1 LAEEE
6 AKKLCHCGLD
16 PQSLFYVILEKTKLK
31 ILGITFNQIQAGAYA
46 LILAEEKGNR
56 RVPIIIG
63 TPEAQSIA
71 IFLENLRP
79 PRPLTHD
86 LFISFLQLANIV
98 LKEVNI
104 YKYEEGIF
112 HSEMIFNDGV
122 KDIFLDSRTSDAI
135 ALALRA
141 NAPIYMTSSIMKDVA
156 IELEEE
162 DINDNMEQAISNQS
176 VSLDNLNPEK
186 LQVLLNEAITN
197 ENYERASYIRDL
209 IKEKNKR

>member
-1 LAEEE
+1 MNN
-6 AKKLCHCGLD
+6 
-16 PQSLFYVILEKTKLK
+16 KTKLK
-31 ILGITFNQIQAGAYA
+31 ILGITFNQVQTGAYA

-86 LFISFLQLANIV
+86 LFVSFLQLVNIT

-104 YKYEEGIF
+104 YKYENGIYY
-112 HSEMIFNDGV
+112 SEMVFNDRA

-135 ALALRA
+135 ALALRT
-141 NAPIYMTSSIMKDVA
+141 NTPIYISDDIMKEVS
-156 IELEEE
+156 IETDEE
-162 DINDNMEQAISNQS
+162 DMIEYSEQSSQKQAISF
-176 VSLDNLNPEK
+176 DNLSREK
-186 LQVLLNEAITN
+186 LQQLLNEAIGM
-197 ENYERASYIRDL
+197 ENYEKASYLRDL
-209 IKEKNKR
+209 INKKK